1 VTDDENIPH
10 CRVCILLQDFDT
22 DPELKAAVRELLEEM
37 VNNSCLLPAEHKA
50 ASSILCVLIKDAEVA
65 LKTKV
70 NLEILLAPPEVFLHV
85 SLLLSLFVYYRL
97 HLSIPPPS
105 TYSL

>member
-1 VTDDENIPH
+1 MFHIDDFISYVIKSN
-10 CRVCILLQDFDT
+10 VCGQDFDT
-22 DPELKAAVRELLEEM
+22 DPELKAAVRDLLEEM

-70 NLEILLAPPEVFLHV
+70 NLEILLAPPEVTEFLNCEV
-85 SLLLSLFVYYRL
+85 CM
-97 HLSIPPPS
+97 SIK
-105 TYSL
+105 YL

>member
-1 VTDDENIPH
+1 M
-10 CRVCILLQDFDT
+10 
-22 DPELKAAVRELLEEM
+22 RELLEEM

-70 NLEILLAPPEVFLHV
+70 NLEILLATPDVR
-85 SLLLSLFVYYRL
+85 SLLMRYIVSSVCQRRGGFRHVACLACLAEQGPCKRG
-97 HLSIPPPS
+97 P
-105 TYSL
+105 TGQTM